1 MYQDKYLTKTLDIEK
16 SKLQKKEDLI
26 LKYMKRAE
34 ES

>member
-1 MYQDKYLTKTLDIEK
+1 MYQDKYLAKTLDIEK